1 MRVKTPARREAILA
15 VAAEVFKEMGFEGA
29 SMAEISARI
38 GGSKA
43 TLYGYFKSKEELFLA
58 VTHGEAKKQIEPAL
72 AALDQEEVDDLA
84 KTLQVFG
91 EKAVSFL
98 CQESTLQTHRMIVA
112 EAGRSDIGRRFHEEG
127 PKMGMERVATF
138 LKKQMAAGRLRTA
151 DPMLATLQL
160 FALLDCETVKPM
172 MLGLETSISRPR
184 TKRMVGRAVET
195 FLAAYAVPAA

>member
-15 VAAEVFKEMGFEGA
+15 VAADVFKEMGFEGA

-43 TLYGYFKSKEELFLA
+43 TLYGYFKSKEELFVA
-58 VTHGEAKKQIEPAL
+58 VTHGEAKKQMEPAL
-72 AALDQEEVDDLA
+72 AALDQEVDDLA

-127 PKMGMERVATF
+127 PKMGMERIAAF
-138 LKKQMAAGRLRTA
+138 LKKQMAAGRLRPA
-151 DPMLATLQL
+151 DPMLATQQL
-160 FALLDCETVKPM
+160 CALLDCETVKPM

-184 TKRMVGRAVET
+184 MKRMVARAVDT
-195 FLAAYAVPAA
+195 FLAAYAVHR

>member
-1 MRVKTPARREAILA
+1 
-15 VAAEVFKEMGFEGA
+15 
-29 SMAEISARI
+29 MAEISARI

-160 FALLDCETVKPM
+160 CALLDCETVKPM

-184 TKRMVGRAVET
+184 MKRMVGRAVET

>member
-15 VAAEVFKEMGFEGA
+15 VAADVFKEMGFEGA

-43 TLYGYFKSKEELFLA
+43 TLYGYFKSKEELFVA
-58 VTHGEAKKQIEPAL
+58 VTHGEAKKQMEPAL
-72 AALDQEEVDDLA
+72 AALDQEVDDLA

-98 CQESTLQTHRMIVA
+98 CQESTLQTQRMILA
-112 EAGRSDIGRRFHEEG
+112 EAGRSDIGRRFHEDG
-127 PKMGMERVATF
+127 PKLGMQRIAAF
-138 LKKQMAAGRLRTA
+138 MQKQMAAGRLKQA

-160 FALLDCETVKPM
+160 CALLDCETVRPM
-172 MLGLETSISRPR
+172 MLGLETSISKPR
-184 TKRMVGRAVET
+184 IKRMVGRAVET
-195 FLAAYAVPAA
+195 FLAAYAPH